1 MILLRIEIVHGNF
14 SVLEGKQSQRP
25 LLHGDTPIRK
35 CLIAVLCLGRC
46 KCKLLPADVIADIRS
61 DSEERPDQ
69 TGTMILMRDRHNCIF
84 RLSYKTLFDDFQQGT
99 VQRISC
105 ILFRNRQLA
114 PAFKQASYL
123 NGFLFRLSYRCLA
136 KYRKAS
142 LHPLDA
148 DTCDGRFI
156 DRDDHKIG
164 LHRNAFLN
172 RDCGMDGVLLAES
185 FSFLF
190 RTAQQC
196 TELKMLRQ
204 RFRYTHIVEGTPSG
218 TDDDKLEFFVACNF
232 HIHLSRSLNV
242 SCSNLRKQTPLLL
255 LLRNHFPIFLLS
267 RFSYSSSNTRS
278 ASLPISGI
286 STIRCS
292 QEDR

>member
-1 MILLRIEIVHGNF
+1 
-14 SVLEGKQSQRP
+14 
-25 LLHGDTPIRK
+25 
-35 CLIAVLCLGRC
+35 
-46 KCKLLPADVIADIRS
+46 
-61 DSEERPDQ
+61 
-69 TGTMILMRDRHNCIF
+69 MILMRNRHNCIF
-84 RLSYKTLFDDFQQGT
+84 RLSYKTLFDDFQQST

-105 ILFRNRQLA
+105 ILFRNSQLTS
-114 PAFKQASYL
+114 AFEQTPYL
-123 NGFLFRLSYRCLA
+123 ISLLFRLRYRRLT
-136 KYRKAS
+136 KYRKAPF
-142 LHPLDA
+142 HPLDA

-156 DRDDHKIG
+156 NRDDHKIG
-164 LHRNAFLN
+164 LHRNAFLD

-185 FSFLF
+185 FRFLF
-190 RTAQQC
+190 RTAQQR
-196 TELKMLRQ
+196 TELKVLWQ
-204 RFRYTHIVEGTPSG
+204 SFRYANIVEGTPSG
-218 TDDDKLEFFVACNF
+218 TDDDKLEFFLACNF